1 LELPKAEWQTL
12 ADAVRE
18 HPEVEATID
27 LEGLTLTIH
36 APGGDRTIAIE
47 VPENHRHRLLE
58 GLDAIGE
65 TLRRDAEIADHES
78 RRSSWLI
85 PATA

>member
-1 LELPKAEWQTL
+1 MGGVLFGASGWLQ
-12 ADAVRE
+12 
-18 HPEVEATID
+18 VETTVD

-36 APGGDRTIAIE
+36 TPDADHSIAIE

-65 TLRRDAEIADHES
+65 TLRRDAEIGLHES
-78 RRSSWLI
+78 RRPAWLT
-85 PATA
+85 PTTA